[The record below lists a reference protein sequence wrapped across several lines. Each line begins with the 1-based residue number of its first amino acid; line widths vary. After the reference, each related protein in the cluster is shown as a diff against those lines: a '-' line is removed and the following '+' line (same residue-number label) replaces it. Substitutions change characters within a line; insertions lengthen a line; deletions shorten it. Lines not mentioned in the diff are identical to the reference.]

1 MSKYASLF
9 FTFILM
15 VFTSEKINAEEDE
28 SPIYTQYVAEV
39 TSTFLKQV
47 YKEFGIE
54 CGGSGGSMPYDV
66 ESIYVQLSAYRSAT
80 VEEARE
86 LEVILTEKFVQVIN
100 AHEKIRPFLREY
112 PFPPSRADVSISFKK
127 PRRKRSV
134 SPEDDVVRVFQAR
147 NKIFYRGMNPENP
160 YVFKA
165 IKDEPYE
172 EARKIVQENALKKP
186 PQKPGK
192 NKL

>member
-1 MSKYASLF
+1 MLKYASLF
-9 FTFILM
+9 FSLIL
-15 VFTSEKINAEEDE
+15 VLFTGEKMNAEEDE

-54 CGGSGGSMPYDV
+54 CGASGGSMPYDV

-100 AHEKIRPFLREY
+100 AHEKLRPFLREY
-112 PFPPSRADVSISFKK
+112 PFPPGRARIALSFEKSKK
-127 PRRKRSV
+127 KNHFT
-134 SPEDDVVRVFQAR
+134 DDDITFVCHAKNRLYYLA
-147 NKIFYRGMNPENP
+147 KNPDNP
-160 YVFKA
+160 YVRKD

-186 PQKPGK
+186 PQKSGK
-192 NKL
+192 NNL